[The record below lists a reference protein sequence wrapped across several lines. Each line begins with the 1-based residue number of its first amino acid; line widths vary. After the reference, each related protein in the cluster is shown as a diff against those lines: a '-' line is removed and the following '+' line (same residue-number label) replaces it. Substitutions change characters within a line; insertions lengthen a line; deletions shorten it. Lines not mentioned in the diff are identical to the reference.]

1 MNANAMRNLLASSV
15 ILLLSL
21 SIFSCEK
28 PNDLTPDG
36 GPSSATAGYESMPN
50 DATTVTMQ
58 VDGTTPKRKEPIP
71 HFNWKYVY
79 TATVPLLK
87 GLKLTSPFSIV
98 DEHAGDISWGVGSN
112 CYYAINTESMHFAI
126 AGIKD
131 VSTLTK
137 EYLSTLKYYIKG
149 GANWAPAGS
158 AFWTNYIPVGT
169 VLVYKTPG
177 GKYILVQ
184 VKSTDTLVLDI
195 FHENTYI
202 QY

>member
-1 MNANAMRNLLASSV
+1 MQNAMKNVLTSTAM
-15 ILLLSL
+15 LSL
-21 SIFSCEK
+21 SLFILSCEK

-36 GPSSATAGYESMPN
+36 GAMPTMAGYAATPNEST
-50 DATTVTMQ
+50 AAMQ
-58 VDGTTPKRKEPIP
+58 VDGRTPKQIP
-71 HFNWKYVY
+71 PFLTVTWKYVH

-126 AGIKD
+126 AGIQD
-131 VSTLTK
+131 VSKLTK
-137 EYLSTLKYYIKG
+137 EYLATLKFYTGG

-169 VLVYKTPG
+169 VLAYKTPG

-195 FHENTYI
+195 YHENALI
-202 QY
+202 